1 MYNGIDREEM
11 GRYDEYYVNE
21 RDENEYRKMF
31 ETSFFEEL
39 FMRTPESNRTTLT
52 VQYRMHPDI
61 MEVDNV
67 FYGGKLTFGGQA
79 SLKSHYLSIPGALGR
94 TVIGPDDHVVFVDCK
109 GRESKESGST
119 SYYNESEV
127 EVVRRLLKS
136 INSNCRKDRNGQS
149 LGEEVDRHNDER
161 LSVGVICA
169 YADQA
174 RRIRKGSKK
183 YQSFNE
189 SSEERFMVK
198 TVDDF
203 QGDERDIIIL
213 SMVRTKKTSFLA
225 DFHRI
230 NVAVS
235 RARRLLV
242 IVGNR
247 SVLESMSV
255 ELDGRKV
262 PVYGNMI
269 RTIERKGRLLSMAD
283 ITGGE

>member
-1 MYNGIDREEM
+1 
-11 GRYDEYYVNE
+11 
-21 RDENEYRKMF
+21 
-31 ETSFFEEL
+31 
-39 FMRTPESNRTTLT
+39 
-52 VQYRMHPDI
+52 MHPDI

-213 SMVRTKKTSFLA
+213 SMVRTNRTSFLA

-255 ELDGRKV
+255 TLDGRKV